1 MLHQFKFENFYSFAE
16 TVEVSCVLNGQSPKN
31 DLSCIADT
39 GDRLSKLLAVI
50 GPNASG
56 KTNVLKALAFLQWF
70 VADSFSAQQPN
81 DDIPIE
87 HHFFSENPNS
97 TFQIV
102 FDYQGQLYRYELTL
116 NKQQVVYEALFV
128 KTSKLYSYIFKREWD
143 ETSHQYNIAQKDFG
157 FDRKEAA
164 KVRQNASLISTAAQ
178 YGVEL
183 ATQMRLVCGKIF
195 TNVNSLGRVSTAS
208 RIDELLE
215 VTEVFQRNKSLGR
228 QASDLLCKLDLGLQA
243 VIIKSETVTD
253 PKTQKS
259 TEISVP
265 YGIHHNGQAER
276 QLELWRES
284 SGTQRAYTLLSILLP
299 ALTLGGVAVI
309 DELEADLHP
318 DMLVPLL
325 ELFINPATNP
335 KQAQLIFSSHSHEIL
350 EMLSKD
356 QVLLVEK
363 DPQGNSE
370 AWLLSDME
378 GVRRDDNL
386 YAKYRSGAYGAV
398 PNL

>member
-1 MLHQFKFENFYSFAE
+1 M
-16 TVEVSCVLNGQSPKN
+16 SCVLGRLSPKN
-31 DLSCIADT
+31 DLSCFADT
-39 GDRLSKLLAVI
+39 GDKLSKLLAVI

-56 KTNVLKALAFLQWF
+56 KTNVLKVLAFLQWF
-70 VADSFSAQQPN
+70 VADSFSAQHPN
-81 DDIPIE
+81 DDIPLE
-87 HHFFSENPNS
+87 LHFFSQKPHC
-97 TFQIV
+97 TFEVV
-102 FDYQGQLYRYELTL
+102 FDHQGELYRYELVL
-116 NKQQVVYEALFV
+116 NKQRVVYEALFV
-128 KTSKLYSYIFKREWD
+128 KTSKLFSYVFKRMWD
-143 ETSHQYNIAQKDFG
+143 ETANYYTVLQKDFG

-195 TNVNSLGRVSTAS
+195 TNVNSLGRVSAAS
-208 RIDELLE
+208 SIDELLD
-215 VTEVFQRNKSLGR
+215 VTEVFQRNKPLGK
-228 QASDLLCKLDLGLQA
+228 QASELLCGLDLGLQE
-243 VIIKSETVTD
+243 VIIKSETITD

-259 TEISVP
+259 MEISVP
-265 YGIHHNGQAER
+265 YGVHRKGRAEK

-299 ALTLGGVAVI
+299 ALALGGVAVI

-335 KQAQLIFSSHSHEIL
+335 NKAQLIFSSHSHEIL